1 MNNKYLISET
11 TVEERK
17 KIVKNALGLTLLGSD
32 MPSDEVIEL
41 ARKYIEGKIELDVIQ
56 KKVLFKYTKEGK

>member
-17 KIVKNALGLTLLGSD
+17 KIVKDALGLTLLGAD
-32 MPSDEVIEL
+32 MPSDEVLEL

-56 KKVLFKYTKEGK
+56 KKVLCKYTKEGK